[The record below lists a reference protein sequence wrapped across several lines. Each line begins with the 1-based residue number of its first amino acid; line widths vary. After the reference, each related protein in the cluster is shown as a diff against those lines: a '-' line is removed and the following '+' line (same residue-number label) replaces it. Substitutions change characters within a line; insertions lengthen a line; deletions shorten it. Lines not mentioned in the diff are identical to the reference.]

1 LCEFALKLG
10 KENEPYFGQ
19 YTSQH
24 RSGKLPP
31 YFASLKD
38 METFSTVMAPFE
50 GVITR
55 VSKAGS

>member
-1 LCEFALKLG
+1 LKLG

-50 GVITR
+50 GVVTR